1 MRPVV
6 HASMFLK
13 ASPNDIL
20 VVFGGDGGLVVVLF
34 VVACCF
40 ETESLFVALAGL
52 ELRDLPTFTSRV
64 LGSKICITTLGPRF
78 FLLWVISTLVEFY
91 LLKDLKL
98 YHYCCVCL

>member
-20 VVFGGDGGLVVVLF
+20 VVFGGDGGLVVLF

-52 ELRDLPTFTSRV
+52 ELEIYLPLPPECWDQRFASPHLARDFS
-64 LGSKICITTLGPRF
+64 
-78 FLLWVISTLVEFY
+78 
-91 LLKDLKL
+91 
-98 YHYCCVCL
+98 YCG